1 MRSEP
6 GYRPPL
12 TARERL
18 LWAYEVFILL
28 ALMWLALNGTQ
39 RWFAGILVSLAGAAM
54 AGWLAV
60 NRPYPLDARQVVPF
74 LAFFLIGSL
83 RGGIDVAWRALHP
96 RLPIEPQFRRF
107 PLDLPQGQP
116 RTVMVSVLSLMPG
129 TLSAELEDDG
139 TTLVVHALTDSALTS
154 VTTLETRI
162 QALFG
167 VAARGSGDAEGTADA
182 GGPDGRSAP

>member
-1 MRSEP
+1 M
-6 GYRPPL
+6 

-18 LWAYEVFILL
+18 LWAYEVFVLL
-28 ALMWLALNGTQ
+28 ALMWLALNGTE
-39 RWFAGILVSLAGAAM
+39 RWFAGVLVSFAGAAM

-60 NRPYPLDARQVVPF
+60 NRPYPLVVRQVVPF
-74 LAFFLIGSL
+74 LAFFLLGSL
-83 RGGIDVAWRALHP
+83 RGGVDVAWRALHP

-107 PLDLPQGQP
+107 ALDLPQGQP

-139 TTLVVHALTDSALTS
+139 TTLVVHALTDSAMAS
-154 VTTLETRI
+154 VGTLEARI

-167 VAARGSGDAEGTADA
+167 VPRSEAADRRGAADA
-182 GGPDGRSAP
+182 GDASGRSAS

>member
-1 MRSEP
+1 
-6 GYRPPL
+6 L

-18 LWAYEVFILL
+18 LWAYEVFVLL
-28 ALMWLALNGTQ
+28 ALMWLALNGTE
-39 RWFAGILVSLAGAAM
+39 RWYAGVLVSLAGAAM
-54 AGWLAV
+54 AAWLAV
-60 NRPYPLDARQVVPF
+60 NRPYPLVARQVVVF
-74 LAFFLIGSL
+74 IGFFLLGSL

-96 RLPIEPQFRRF
+96 RLPIDPQFRRF

-154 VTTLETRI
+154 VTTLEARI

-167 VAARGSGDAEGTADA
+167 VAASGAAGPGDAGD
-182 GGPDGRSAP
+182 DGAETGRAAS

>member
-1 MRSEP
+1 MRSES
-6 GYRPPL
+6 GDRPPL

-18 LWAYEVFILL
+18 LWAYEVFVLL
-28 ALMWLALNGTQ
+28 ALMWIALNGTQ
-39 RWFAGILVSLAGAAM
+39 RWLAGVLVSCTGAAM

-60 NRPYPLDARQVVPF
+60 NRPYPLAARQVLPF
-74 LAFFLIGSL
+74 LGFFLLGSL

-139 TTLVVHALTDSALTS
+139 TTLVVHALTDSAMAS
-154 VTTLETRI
+154 VAALEARI

-167 VAARGSGDAEGTADA
+167 AHGRGSDRADDADA
-182 GGPDGRSAP
+182 GNGTASP